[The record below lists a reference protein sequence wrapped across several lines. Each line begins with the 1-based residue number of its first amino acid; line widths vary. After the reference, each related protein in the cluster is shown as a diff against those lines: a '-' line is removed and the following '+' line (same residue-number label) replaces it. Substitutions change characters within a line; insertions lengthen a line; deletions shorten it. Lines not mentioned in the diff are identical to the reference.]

1 MIKFIL
7 ISLLILSLI
16 FLLIKFLKNPHL
28 KTSHLF
34 ILFVIAVVIYF
45 IYTGKISYLL
55 AFLRKHSSK
64 FIKTFWCLII
74 SKI

>member
-34 ILFVIAVVIYF
+34 ILFVIAVIIYF

-55 AFLRKHSSK
+55 AFLRNILPNLLKL
-64 FIKTFWCLII
+64 FGV
-74 SKI
+74 

>member
-7 ISLLILSLI
+7 ISLLIFFLI

-28 KTSHLF
+28 KITHLF
-34 ILFVIAVVIYF
+34 ILFVIAVIIYF

-55 AFLRKHSSK
+55 AFLKNILPNLLK
-64 FIKTFWCLII
+64 LFGV
-74 SKI
+74 

>member
-34 ILFVIAVVIYF
+34 ILFVIAVIIYF

-55 AFLRKHSSK
+55 AFFKNILPNLLKL
-64 FIKTFWCLII
+64 FGV
-74 SKI
+74 

>member
-34 ILFVIAVVIYF
+34 ILFVIAVIIYF
-45 IYTGKISYLL
+45 IYTGKIGLL
-55 AFLRKHSSK
+55 LS
-64 FIKTFWCLII
+64 L
-74 SKI
+74 SKILNLFKPILNLLGI

>member
-34 ILFVIAVVIYF
+34 ILFVIAVIIYF

-55 AFLRKHSSK
+55 AFLRNILPNLLK
-64 FIKTFWCLII
+64 LLGV
-74 SKI
+74 